1 MRIDKFLWAV
11 RLFKTR
17 SLATAAVREG
27 KVEVGAEGVKPS
39 REIKPGARVS
49 VRRGPVTY
57 EVEVLALPKSRVG
70 PKLAEDY
77 IKDVTSEDELKK
89 LEMIRLERRLAPPMK
104 GRPTK
109 RNRREWKKWMR

>member
-11 RLFKTR
+11 RFFKTR

-27 KVEVGAEGVKPS
+27 KVEIGAEGVKA
-39 REIKPGARVS
+39 ARDVKLGERVA
-49 VRRGPVTY
+49 VRRGAITY

-70 PKLAEDY
+70 PKLVDIY
-77 IKDVTSEDELKK
+77 IKDVTPEEELKK
-89 LEMIRLERRLAPPMK
+89 LEMLRLERQFSSPMK

-109 RNRREWKKWMR
+109 RNRREWKKWME

>member
-1 MRIDKFLWAV
+1 MRIDKFLWSV

-27 KVEVGAEGVKPS
+27 KVEVGGGGVKAS
-39 REIKPGARVS
+39 REVKPGERVS
-49 VRRGPVTY
+49 IRRGAVTY

-70 PKLAEDY
+70 SKLVDDY
-77 IKDVTSEDELKK
+77 IKDVTSEDQLRKREMMRMERQITPK
-89 LEMIRLERRLAPPMK
+89 LK

-109 RNRREWKKWMR
+109 RNRREWKKWMG

>member
-1 MRIDKFLWAV
+1 MRIDKFLWAI

-27 KVEVGAEGVKPS
+27 KVEVWAEGVKAS
-39 REIKPGARVS
+39 REVKPGDRVS
-49 VRRGPVTY
+49 VRRGPITY

-70 PKLAEDY
+70 PKLVEDY
-77 IKDVTSEDELKK
+77 IKDVTPEEELKK
-89 LEMIRLERRLAPPMK
+89 LEMMRLERQMAPPMK

-109 RNRREWKKWMR
+109 RNRREWKKWME

>member
-27 KVEVGAEGVKPS
+27 KVEIGSEGVKAS
-39 REIKPGARVS
+39 REVKSGDRVS

-70 PKLAEDY
+70 PKLVDDY
-77 IKDVTSEDELKK
+77 LKDVTPEEELNK
-89 LEMIRLERRLAPPMK
+89 LEMMRLERQMAPPMK

-109 RNRREWKKWMR
+109 RNRREWKKWMG

>member
-27 KVEVGAEGVKPS
+27 KVEVGAEGVKAS
-39 REIKPGARVS
+39 REVKPGDRVS
-49 VRRGPVTY
+49 VRRGPITY

-70 PKLAEDY
+70 PKLVEDY
-77 IKDVTSEDELKK
+77 MKDVTPEEELNK
-89 LEMIRLERRLAPPMK
+89 LEMMRLERQMAPPMK

-109 RNRREWKKWMR
+109 RNRREWKKWMG

>member
-27 KVEVGAEGVKPS
+27 KVEVGAESVKASREVKP
-39 REIKPGARVS
+39 GDRVS
-49 VRRGPVTY
+49 VRRGPITY
-57 EVEVLALPKSRVG
+57 EVEVLALPKSRMG
-70 PKLAEDY
+70 PRLVEDY
-77 IKDVTSEDELKK
+77 IKDVTPEEELNK
-89 LEMIRLERRLAPPMK
+89 LEMIRLERQMAPPMK

-109 RNRREWKKWMR
+109 RNRREWKKWME

>member
-17 SLATAAVREG
+17 SLATTAVREG
-27 KVEVGAEGVKPS
+27 KVEVGSEGVKAS
-39 REIKPGARVS
+39 REIKPGERVS
-49 VRRGPVTY
+49 VRRGAITY

-70 PKLAEDY
+70 TKLVEDY
-77 IKDVTSEDELKK
+77 IEDVTPEEELKK
-89 LEMIRLERRLAPPMK
+89 LEMMRMERHIAPPMK

-109 RNRREWKKWMR
+109 RNRREWKKWMG